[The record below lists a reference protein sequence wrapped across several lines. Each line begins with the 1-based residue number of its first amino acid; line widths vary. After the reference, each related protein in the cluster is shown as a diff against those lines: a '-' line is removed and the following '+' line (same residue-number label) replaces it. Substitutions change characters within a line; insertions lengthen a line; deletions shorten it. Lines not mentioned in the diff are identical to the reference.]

1 MCGIIRVILRPRAVH
16 GSDRAVVGACGKVS
30 IYGATLS
37 SRGTMIRAATL
48 TTCHLVLSFFVAIN
62 TTLADIITIADFTPL
77 AELLKESDGN
87 TLVIFDVDH
96 VLIMPTDEHTLN
108 RHPYRKQLWQE
119 IESRLSKE
127 GMKTLYGI
135 ATSKAKWRLVDPGI
149 VDIFNYLRTHKIPS
163 VALTSIYTGK
173 FGNIER
179 LEDWR
184 IKHLHDL
191 GFDFCNLT
199 PVKGE
204 MFLYELEEQDGVP
217 MLKSG
222 IILTAQVD
230 KAKTLACVLSRS
242 NYYPKAIIFI
252 DDILSNLESLERL
265 SAELKIKF
273 HGLHY
278 TAASSIPMPVI
289 NEKVEKIRFRILETE
304 HKWLDYQELAARV
317 PALTE

>member
-1 MCGIIRVILRPRAVH
+1 
-16 GSDRAVVGACGKVS
+16 
-30 IYGATLS
+30 
-37 SRGTMIRAATL
+37 MIRTATL
-48 TTCHLVLSFFVAIN
+48 TIFHLFLSFFVAIS
-62 TTLADIITIADFTPL
+62 TTLADIIEISDLAPL
-77 AELLKESDGN
+77 AELLKESDKD

-127 GMKTLYGI
+127 DMKTLYGV
-135 ATSKAKWRLVDPGI
+135 ATSKAKWRLIDPGI
-149 VDIFNYLRTHKIPS
+149 ADIFGHLRAHKIPS

-204 MFLYELEEQDGVP
+204 MLLHELEEQDGTP

-222 IILTAQVD
+222 VILTAQVD

-242 NYYPKAIIFI
+242 NYYPKTIIFI

-265 SAELKIKF
+265 SSELKIKF

-278 TAASSIPMPVI
+278 TATSGIPMPVI
-289 NEKVEKIRFRILETE
+289 NEKIEKIRFQILEKE
-304 HKWLDYQELAARV
+304 HEWLDYQELAARV